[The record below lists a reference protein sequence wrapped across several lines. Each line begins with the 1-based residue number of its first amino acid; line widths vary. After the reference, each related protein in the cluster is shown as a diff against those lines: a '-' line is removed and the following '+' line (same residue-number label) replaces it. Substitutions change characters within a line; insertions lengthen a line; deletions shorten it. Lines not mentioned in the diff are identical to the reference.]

1 MSKEPN
7 GPTDRDAAERLL
19 RGTPGDPADPL
30 TALLAAAAAPATP
43 RELAREHEA
52 MAAFR
57 AARTVPVERRRHHAT
72 PGRAFGKLFTFK
84 VAAATIA
91 VTGVGGVALAATGTL
106 PTPLTPR
113 PPAATAPASP
123 DADGGGSRSPS
134 AKPPT
139 PVATPKT
146 SARPGETPSASLVGL
161 CKAYTNHPKRDERRS
176 LLDKPAFRALVEAAG
191 RPKDVPAYCS
201 DLLEAEPQ
209 ATPAPHK
216 PEPRKSK
223 GRGTG
228 GLDLTTPL

>member
-30 TALLAAAAAPATP
+30 AALLAAAAAPATP

-57 AARTVPVERRRHHAT
+57 AARAVPVERPRHHAA
-72 PGRAFGKLFTFK
+72 PGRAFGKRFTFK

-106 PTPLTPR
+106 PTPLAPR
-113 PPAATAPASP
+113 PPAASTPVSP

-134 AKPPT
+134 AKPRTPAAKPT
-139 PVATPKT
+139 T
-146 SARPGETPSASLVGL
+146 SARPGETPSSLVGL
-161 CKAYTNHPKRDERRS
+161 CRAYTNHPKRDERRN
-176 LLDKPAFRALVEAAG
+176 LLDTPAFRALVEAAG
-191 RPKDVPAYCS
+191 KPKDVPAYCS
-201 DLLEAEPQ
+201 DVLGPEPEATQ
-209 ATPAPHK
+209 APGK

-228 GLDLTTPL
+228 GLDLSIPL